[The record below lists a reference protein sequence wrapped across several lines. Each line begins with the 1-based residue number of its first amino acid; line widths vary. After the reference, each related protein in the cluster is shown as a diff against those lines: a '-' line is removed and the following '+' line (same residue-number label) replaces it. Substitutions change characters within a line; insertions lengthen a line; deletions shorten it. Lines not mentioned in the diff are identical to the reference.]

1 MKEKEI
7 MEGFITAVHRERYEV
22 QGNYGTLYARLKTSV
37 YFLDKNKEDFPTVGD
52 LVVFEYNARG
62 DSLIVKTKKRN
73 SKFSR
78 KDPDAG
84 MGEQTIA
91 ANFDYV
97 FIMMSLNFDF
107 NLKRLERYLTV
118 SWQSGGIPVIV
129 LTKADIAEDLEKKL
143 ELVSQIAIGVE
154 ICPISSVT
162 GEGMEKL
169 EKYLQ
174 PDKSIVFLGSSGV
187 GKSSFT
193 NFLLGQ
199 EIMETGA
206 VREEDSKGHHT
217 TTHRQLFIL
226 KNGTKIIDTPGMREL
241 GMWDVDDGIEQSFS
255 DLYNLIHNCRF
266 SNCTHTSEPG
276 CAVRKALENGTLS
289 NERWKN
295 YLKILRESNFQAA
308 KENRNKI
315 RGSKKSIKKVKTRKE
330 DWIDGI

>member
-1 MKEKEI
+1 MQ
-7 MEGFITAVHRERYEV
+7 V
-22 QGNYGTLYARLKTSV
+22 NSGTLYARLKTSV
-37 YFLDKNKEDFPTVGD
+37 YYLDKNKEDFPTVGD
-52 LVVFEYNARG
+52 DVVLEYNDMG
-62 DSLIVKTKKRN
+62 DSQIVKTRIRK

-107 NLKRLERYLTV
+107 NRKRLERYLTI

-129 LTKADIAEDLEKKL
+129 LTKADIAEDLERKL
-143 ELVSQIAIGVE
+143 ELVSQIAIGVD

-169 EKYLQ
+169 KKYLQ

-187 GKSSFT
+187 GKSSFA

-206 VREEDSKGHHT
+206 IREDDSKGHHT
-217 TTHRQLFIL
+217 TTYRQLFIL

-241 GMWDVDDGIEQSFS
+241 GMWVVDEGMEQSFS
-255 DLYNLIHNCRF
+255 DLSDLIQNCRF
-266 SNCTHTSEPG
+266 NNCTHTSEPG
-276 CAVRKALENGTLS
+276 CAVREALENGTL
-289 NERWKN
+289 NKERWKN
-295 YLKILRESNFQAA
+295 YLKILRESNIQAA
-308 KENRNKI
+308 KESR
-315 RGSKKSIKKVKTRKE
+315 KKAIETKKVSKKVKDRKD